1 MKRLFS
7 VMIIL
12 ISLTTAVFAA
22 GQRDIKPDPIRTVTW
37 WHPNSGLAGQ
47 ATQAMV
53 QVFNSTVGAEKN
65 IRVEAVYQ
73 GKANDV
79 LTKAKAILQ
88 SDSRR
93 DLPDLAQLD
102 GAAVLDIRDV
112 EALIAMEDLAL
123 SDGYDLGAILEAAR
137 LSVTYKNKMIAMPF
151 NSSTILLYYNKTAF
165 DQAGISRAPR
175 TLDELAVTAQALVQK
190 DARGNVIRSGFANVP
205 TTYELIVWLGQQN
218 HLSYITDQE
227 NGHAGN
233 PTRVLFH
240 ENGTMV
246 NFLNKWK
253 ALYNTGALENLTSDR
268 NGAFASGRTAMIVA
282 STSNL
287 TTILSMVGD
296 RFEVGVANFPMVD
309 EQATGG
315 VNVGGG
321 AIWAFDNGSGNRDAA
336 WEFVKFASS
345 AEQQLAWHIA
355 TGYFPIHRDTYSLPD
370 FEDHI
375 AKNPLF
381 KVAIDQLMQ
390 SNPQLQGIWVPSAYQ
405 IYYAFQTGILKMLTE
420 NRSPEETSKALEAEI
435 NGYFAEYLRM
445 QGQ

>member
-53 QVFNSTVGAEKN
+53 QAFNSTVGAEKN

-205 TTYELIVWLGQQN
+205 TTYELI
-218 HLSYITDQE
+218 
-227 NGHAGN
+227 
-233 PTRVLFH
+233 
-240 ENGTMV
+240 
-246 NFLNKWK
+246 
-253 ALYNTGALENLTSDR
+253 
-268 NGAFASGRTAMIVA
+268 
-282 STSNL
+282 
-287 TTILSMVGD
+287 
-296 RFEVGVANFPMVD
+296 
-309 EQATGG
+309 
-315 VNVGGG
+315 
-321 AIWAFDNGSGNRDAA
+321 
-336 WEFVKFASS
+336 
-345 AEQQLAWHIA
+345 
-355 TGYFPIHRDTYSLPD
+355 
-370 FEDHI
+370 
-375 AKNPLF
+375 
-381 KVAIDQLMQ
+381 
-390 SNPQLQGIWVPSAYQ
+390 
-405 IYYAFQTGILKMLTE
+405 
-420 NRSPEETSKALEAEI
+420 
-435 NGYFAEYLRM
+435 
-445 QGQ
+445 

>member
-1 MKRLFS
+1 MKRLLT
-7 VMIIL
+7 IL
-12 ISLTTAVFAA
+12 IIIIMTTSAVFAA
-22 GQRDIKPDPIRTVTW
+22 GQKEQKANPVRTVTW

-47 ATQAMV
+47 ATEAMV
-53 QVFNSTVGAEKN
+53 QAFNTTVGAEKN

-79 LTKAKAILQ
+79 LTKAKSILQ

-112 EALIAMEDLAL
+112 DALIAMEDLAVA
-123 SDGYDLGAILEAAR
+123 DGYNLDSILDAAR
-137 LSVTYKNKMIAMPF
+137 LSITYKDKMIAMPF
-151 NSSTILLYYNKTAF
+151 NSSTIVLYYNKTAF
-165 DQAGISRAPR
+165 DEAGIARPPR
-175 TLDELAVTAQALVQK
+175 TLDELATTAKALVQK

-227 NGHAGN
+227 NGHTGN
-233 PTRVLFH
+233 PTKVLFH

-253 ALYNTGALENLTSDR
+253 ALYATGALENLTSDR

-287 TTILSMVGD
+287 TTILSMVGN
-296 RFEVGVANFPMVD
+296 RFEVGVADFPMVD
-309 EQATGG
+309 EDATGG

-321 AIWAFDNGSGNRDAA
+321 AIWAFDNGSGNADAA
-336 WEFVKFASS
+336 WEFVKFVTS
-345 AEQQLAWHIA
+345 AEQQFAWHIA
-355 TGYFPIHRDTYSLPD
+355 TGYLPISHETYRLPS
-370 FEDHI
+370 FEQHI
-375 AKNPLF
+375 AQNPHY
-381 KVAIDQLMQ
+381 KVAIDQLMR

-420 NRSPEETSKALEAEI
+420 NRSPEETSRALEAEI

-445 QGQ
+445 QGL

>member
-1 MKRLFS
+1 
-7 VMIIL
+7 
-12 ISLTTAVFAA
+12 
-22 GQRDIKPDPIRTVTW
+22 
-37 WHPNSGLAGQ
+37 
-47 ATQAMV
+47 
-53 QVFNSTVGAEKN
+53 
-65 IRVEAVYQ
+65 
-73 GKANDV
+73 
-79 LTKAKAILQ
+79 
-88 SDSRR
+88 
-93 DLPDLAQLD
+93 
-102 GAAVLDIRDV
+102 
-112 EALIAMEDLAL
+112 
-123 SDGYDLGAILEAAR
+123 
-137 LSVTYKNKMIAMPF
+137 
-151 NSSTILLYYNKTAF
+151 
-165 DQAGISRAPR
+165 
-175 TLDELAVTAQALVQK
+175 
-190 DARGNVIRSGFANVP
+190 
-205 TTYELIVWLGQQN
+205 
-218 HLSYITDQE
+218 
-227 NGHAGN
+227 
-233 PTRVLFH
+233 
-240 ENGTMV
+240 
-246 NFLNKWK
+246 NKWK